1 MSLKSNTESFPLI
14 ITEDSN
20 DLNRVKVLD
29 QMNEWSDQELDDL
42 FQSPIEEVLDSM
54 RYRSSSKI
62 SRKQCLKSVLFM
74 SLICFVFG
82 LSFATLFISG
92 YNSVDNYRN
101 LSPQLRPILDVKKE
115 WMPSTISDIQI
126 RDYLSANISTERIAQ
141 NLK

>member
-1 MSLKSNTESFPLI
+1 MSSKTSNTESFPLI
-14 ITEDSN
+14 ITDDSN
-20 DLNRVKVLD
+20 DLNRVKVID

-54 RYRSSSKI
+54 RYRSSLKI

-92 YNSVDNYRN
+92 YKSMESPRS
-101 LSPQLRPILDVKKE
+101 LSPQLRPTFNLKKE
-115 WMPSTISDIQI
+115 SMSSTSDTKL
-126 RDYLSANISTERIAQ
+126 RDYLLAEISSERIAQ